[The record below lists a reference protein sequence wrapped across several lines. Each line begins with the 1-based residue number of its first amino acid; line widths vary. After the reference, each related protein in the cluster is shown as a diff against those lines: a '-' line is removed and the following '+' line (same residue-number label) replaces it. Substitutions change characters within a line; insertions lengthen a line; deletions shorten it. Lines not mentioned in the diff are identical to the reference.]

1 MVGTSFLELQVLH
14 LLTSSFHLH
23 HSNIISCIQLH
34 NTLHHVPP
42 YFLYNHFVF
51 IFTLL
56 FIHVSL
62 PLITLQ
68 SQFYCLF
75 IFAFTAPMIYLS
87 LSSWCSSFKSLP
99 VNQDPLIRMRALKH
113 LKKGLL
119 KIMLILTWTGLCN
132 APVSSVKLALVLGL
146 KEILTDLIDMQ
157 VIHLLF
163 INSKV
168 TVKMS

>member
-75 IFAFTAPMIYLS
+75 IFVFTAPMIYLS
-87 LSSWCSSFKSLP
+87 LSSWCSSFKSPP

-113 LKKGLL
+113 LKKRFIENYVNLNLDGFMQCSSKFHKACTSFRL
-119 KIMLILTWTGLCN
+119 KGN
-132 APVSSVKLALVLGL
+132 
-146 KEILTDLIDMQ
+146 IDRPY
-157 VIHLLF
+157 
-163 INSKV
+163 
-168 TVKMS
+168 